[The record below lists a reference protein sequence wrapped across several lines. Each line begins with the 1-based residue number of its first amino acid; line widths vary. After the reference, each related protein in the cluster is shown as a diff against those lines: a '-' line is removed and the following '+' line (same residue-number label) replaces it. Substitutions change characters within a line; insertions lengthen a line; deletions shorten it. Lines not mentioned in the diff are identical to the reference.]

1 MSDWDTT
8 VKIGYKARPAGSGAG
23 GGDRGPTALE
33 RSKAVGAVTENNR
46 KIAAGHNTNH
56 AGVDHARLAKIDREN
71 EVAPPPKVAPSVG
84 KAIGQARQAKGL
96 TQKDLGTKINEK
108 PQVIAEYESGKAIP
122 NPQILGKMER
132 ALGVKL
138 RGRDIGAPLA
148 PPSKK

>member
-1 MSDWDTT
+1 M
-8 VKIGYKARPAGSGAG
+8 IGYKAKVG
-23 GGDRGPTALE
+23 GGGGGGGGSNVPSAYDRA
-33 RSKAVGAVTENNR
+33 R
-46 KIAAGHNTNH
+46 AAGAINDQDRKTTAGTNKAH
-56 AGVDHARLAKIDREN
+56 MGVDHARLAKIDREN

-108 PQVIAEYESGKAIP
+108 PQVIAEYEQGKAIP

-138 RGRDIGAPLA
+138 RGKDIGAPLA
-148 PPSKK
+148 GPGAKK